1 VPRYRLPVTHRPERD
16 GTVLTFAHVPYY
28 LALEVASPAWAR
40 MLDELGQ
47 GLLSAADV
55 AVVRADFHFRRELF
69 TGSVDVDVD
78 VTRIGRTSLTFAVAM
93 YQRDVLA
100 LKGETVVARTDEGRD
115 GAVPLSPVQRAML
128 ESLVA
133 A

>member
-1 VPRYRLPVTHRPERD
+1 MPLTHRAERD
-16 GTVLTFAHVPYY
+16 GTVVTFAHVTYY
-28 LALEVASPAWAR
+28 LALEVAALAWAR
-40 MLDELGQ
+40 LLDELGQ

-55 AVVRADFHFRRELF
+55 AVVRADFRFRREMF

-78 VTRIGRTSLTFAVAM
+78 VTRIGRTSVTFTVSM
-93 YQRDVLA
+93 YQGDVLA
-100 LKGETVVARTDEGRD
+100 ALGETVVARTDEARG
-115 GAVPLSPVQRAML
+115 GAVPLSSEQRAML